1 MKAFVRQ
8 QVADGVQCVA
18 EMQRHTE
25 AYVRNVLF
33 AGKHLPSRLNRR
45 FYPTR
50 RDYSNMI
57 YRARLSET
65 FSCIDEDNLVE
76 KLKVWSERL
85 PDQSFYFRKCVNS
98 SESDLQVDSDGNIL
112 ICSRG
117 KTGLLFIHQTAWQKK
132 LLAKYGGLCLLDAT
146 YRTTRYAVP
155 LFFLCVKTNVDYVVV
170 ATFITQFEDSSSIAE
185 ALQMLNQWNQDWT
198 PRSFMVDFSEAEIL
212 ALNQVFPGMVN

>member
-1 MKAFVRQ
+1 
-8 QVADGVQCVA
+8 
-18 EMQRHTE
+18 
-25 AYVRNVLF
+25 
-33 AGKHLPSRLNRR
+33 
-45 FYPTR
+45 
-50 RDYSNMI
+50 MI

-132 LLAKYGGLCLLDAT
+132 LLAKYVGLCLLDAT

-170 ATFITQFEDSSSIAE
+170 ATFITQFEDSSKPPKYFE
-185 ALQMLNQWNQDWT
+185 GN
-198 PRSFMVDFSEAEIL
+198 FFC
-212 ALNQVFPGMVN
+212 

>member
-1 MKAFVRQ
+1 
-8 QVADGVQCVA
+8 
-18 EMQRHTE
+18 MQRHTE

-117 KTGLLFIHQTAWQKK
+117 KTGLLFIHQTAWQRSCWQSTVDCVYLT
-132 LLAKYGGLCLLDAT
+132 LLIVRHATLCH
-146 YRTTRYAVP
+146 
-155 LFFLCVKTNVDYVVV
+155 
-170 ATFITQFEDSSSIAE
+170 SSSSVSRRMLTMWSLQHLSRSLKTVP
-185 ALQMLNQWNQDWT
+185 ALLKHCKC
-198 PRSFMVDFSEAEIL
+198 
-212 ALNQVFPGMVN
+212 